1 MKTITVI
8 KNNKILKGKLK
19 LPSSKSLSNRLLI
32 IRALSHDCFQIN
44 NLSEADDTFLLQELL
59 EKIRH
64 RKLIQSYIELDT
76 ANAGT
81 AMRFLT
87 AYLTFIPGKW
97 ILTGSERM
105 KQRPIGVLV
114 EAMRSLGAEI
124 DYLGKLGYPPLMIKG
139 RPLKGGEIK
148 VDAGISSQFI
158 SALLLIAPSLPG
170 GLSLHLQG
178 QAVSFPY
185 IDMTLRLLQY
195 FGIETVKERN
205 FILVPEATIKGLS
218 FTVEADW
225 SAASFWYEAAAMA
238 DEVDLI
244 LEGLQKD
251 SLQGDAILADIFQN
265 FGIMSEFLKNG
276 VRLIKVKKKLDGYY
290 FDFSDYPDIAPAVIT
305 TCAALGLRGRFEGLK
320 SLRIKETDRLRA
332 LKNEYKK
339 LGLNLE
345 PDSPADLVP
354 KIEFINPQFKASTD
368 FRIDTYGDHRMAMTF
383 APLSMKLGAIRIENP
398 DVVSKSYPQYWEHLS
413 SLGFE
418 IVGETS

>member
-218 FTVEADW
+218 FTIEADW

-354 KIEFINPQFKASTD
+354 KIEFINPQFKASND

>member
-418 IVGETS
+418 IV

>member
-19 LPSSKSLSNRLLI
+19 LPSSKSLSKLLLI
-32 IRALSHDCFQIN
+32 IQALSHDQFLIN
-44 NLSEADDTFLLQELL
+44 NLSDADDTYLLQELL
-59 EKIRH
+59 KKIRD
-64 RKLIQSYIELDT
+64 RKLLQSYVELDT

-105 KQRPIGVLV
+105 KQRPIGILV
-114 EAMRSLGAEI
+114 EAMRLLDAEI
-124 DYLGKLGYPPLMIKG
+124 EYLGKLGYPPLMIKG

-158 SALLLIAPSLPG
+158 SALLLIAPTLPG
-170 GLSLHLQG
+170 GLSIQLQG

-185 IDMTLRLLQY
+185 IDMTLRLLKY

-205 FILVPEATIKGLS
+205 IIFVPEATIKGLNY
-218 FTVEADW
+218 TVEADW

-244 LEGLQKD
+244 LEGLQKN

-276 VRLIKVKKKLDGYY
+276 VRLIKVKKKLDDYY

-305 TCAALGLRGRFEGLK
+305 TCAALGLHGRFEGLK
-320 SLRIKETDRLRA
+320 SLRIKETDRLKA
-332 LKNEYKK
+332 IKNEYKK

-345 PDSPADLVP
+345 PDSPVDMMP

-418 IVGETS
+418 IVLETT

>member
-19 LPSSKSLSNRLLI
+19 LPSSKSLSSRLLI
-32 IRALSHDCFQIN
+32 IRALSHDYFLIN
-44 NLSEADDTFLLQELL
+44 NLSEADDTLLLQELL
-59 EKIRH
+59 EEIRH
-64 RKLIQSYIELDT
+64 RKSKQSYIELDT

-105 KQRPIGVLV
+105 KQRPIGILV

-124 DYLGKLGYPPLMIKG
+124 EYLGKLGYPPLMIKG
-139 RPLKGGEIK
+139 RLLKGGEIT

-158 SALLLIAPSLPG
+158 SALLLIAPTLPG
-170 GLSLHLQG
+170 GLSIHIQG
-178 QAVSFPY
+178 QTVSFPY
-185 IDMTLRLLQY
+185 IDMTLRLLKY

-205 FILVPEATIKGLS
+205 IIFVPETTIKGLN

-265 FGIMSEFLKNG
+265 FGIMTEFLKNG
-276 VRLIKVKKKLDGYY
+276 VRLTKVKKKLDDYY

-320 SLRIKETDRLRA
+320 SLRIKETDRIRA

-345 PDSPADLVP
+345 PDSPAELIS

-418 IVGETS
+418 IA